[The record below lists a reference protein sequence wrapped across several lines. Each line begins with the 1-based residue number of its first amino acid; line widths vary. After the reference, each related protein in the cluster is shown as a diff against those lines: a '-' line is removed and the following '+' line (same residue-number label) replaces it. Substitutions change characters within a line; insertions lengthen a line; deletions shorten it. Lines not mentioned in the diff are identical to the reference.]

1 MAQPDP
7 LEFRVGLGQPVYFQ
21 VNYFS
26 PLYIYFG
33 LLTLYNYVGNLTT
46 KKKKNLKLDLYLEKP
61 RLKMKITC
69 KVGCSI
75 LVER

>member
-46 KKKKNLKLDLYLEKP
+46 KKKKKSQI
-61 RLKMKITC
+61 RLVFRKT
-69 KVGCSI
+69 
-75 LVER
+75 